1 MKPSEPV
8 QKRYDLLG
16 PRVVKALESRHFEAY
31 YVSTGSEAADLVEK
45 LIPAGN
51 TVGWGGSTTMNE
63 LGILDRVKKS
73 HECID
78 RSLAKDPEEKKAIM
92 KQALTADTFL
102 MSSNAVS
109 EDGILVNIDGV
120 GNRVAALAYGP
131 DQVIVVA
138 GMNKVAKSLDDAVSR
153 ARNIAAP
160 INMQRFGLESTP
172 CSVTGACGNCKSTDS
187 VCSQFVITRLC
198 RPVGRIKVILV
209 GEELGF

>member
-120 GNRVAALAYGP
+120 GNRVAALA
-131 DQVIVVA
+131 
-138 GMNKVAKSLDDAVSR
+138 
-153 ARNIAAP
+153 
-160 INMQRFGLESTP
+160 
-172 CSVTGACGNCKSTDS
+172 
-187 VCSQFVITRLC
+187 
-198 RPVGRIKVILV
+198 
-209 GEELGF
+209 